1 MARKTVSIAFDVLRN
16 MNQSCTQVK
25 MNVRRKPGAVK
36 TVFWRPLVLAL
47 PILLVWFG
55 GCARKAD
62 EASKATPHSSVVVI
76 APARNESRWIIRT
89 KSAEFHILGA
99 RSAKAF
105 LLQNGKTLTI
115 QADADDDHSET
126 AIVNGKSVEDFV
138 SSSAP
143 RVMDAS
149 GRLGALGKRIEF
161 LSTSASTK
169 LERLDA
175 IEVYDDFPN
184 FAILSTS
191 FKNASDSDLKLDK
204 VIAQRHSLDA
214 SLADAKAKPYQMW
227 SFQGASVNWGNDE
240 ILPIPAKFAQE
251 NLMAAPVNHGQG
263 GGIPVNAF
271 WTRTVGVAMGHIE
284 TLPLVLTMPVRV
296 GSEQRVEAA
305 VELNDSSTLKPG
317 ESFATPRTFL
327 AVYAGDFYEPLRM
340 YSLAL
345 QKEGWTLPKPN
356 NEDYGVAWCGWGY
369 ESDVTPKQML
379 GTIPKLKELGIRW
392 ATLDDRW
399 FDTYGDWNPRK
410 DTFPGD
416 SLQNMVKEF
425 HRQGLRAQI
434 WWYPL
439 VAENGSGGYESHKYV
454 VSDVVKEHPDWLIL
468 DQDGKPARSTRGLAT
483 LCPALPEVQDYTKHL
498 VEKFI
503 RDWDFDGHKLDN
515 IFSVPACYNPK
526 HHHKSPQD
534 SIQAMAE
541 VYKVIFQT
549 TRALKP
555 ESVTQICPCGTT
567 PNFAWLQYLDQAVTA
582 DPVGGVQVRRRIK
595 WYKALLGPQAAVY
608 GDHVEL
614 SEMTRVGK
622 GDWKEHGR
630 DFASTLGTG
639 GVLGTKFTW
648 GDNNPK
654 YKAVAL
660 TASKEAQWKK
670 WISLYNDK
678 MLSRGE
684 FRDLYV
690 YGYDDPEGYAI
701 EKDGTMYYGFFTKD
715 PTTPYRGAIELRGL
729 QPGKYRVTDY
739 VDEKD
744 LGTIDSENP
753 RLTTS
758 FTGHLLVQA
767 TKQP

>member
-1 MARKTVSIAFDVLRN
+1 MK
-16 MNQSCTQVK
+16 QSGTQVK
-25 MNVRRKPGAVK
+25 MNMRRAQRECRTVK
-36 TVFWRPLVLAL
+36 TPTRLPLALAL
-47 PILLVWFG
+47 PVLLHAVA
-55 GCARKAD
+55 GCMRKTG
-62 EASKATPHSSVVVI
+62 EAPRATPLSSVEI
-76 APARNESRWIIRT
+76 APPSGNESRWVVRT
-89 KSAEFHILGA
+89 KTAEFQVLGA
-99 RSAKAF
+99 HSARAF
-105 LLQNGKTLTI
+105 LLANGNKLTI
-115 QADADDDHSET
+115 QADRDADQSET
-126 AIVNGKSVEDFV
+126 AIVNGKPVYDFV
-138 SSSAP
+138 AQSP
-143 RVMDAS
+143 PKITEAS
-149 GRLGALGKRIEF
+149 GRLGAQGRRMEF
-161 LSTSASTK
+161 VSTSASTK
-169 LERLDA
+169 LERTDT

-184 FAILSTS
+184 LAIRSTAY
-191 FKNASDSDLKLDK
+191 KNASGRDLQLDK
-204 VIAQRHSLDA
+204 VIAERHELDA

-251 NLMAAPVNHGQG
+251 NVMAAPVNHGHG

-271 WTRTVGVAMGHIE
+271 WTRSVGLAIGHVE
-284 TLPLVLTMPVRV
+284 TLPFVLTMPVRV
-296 GSEQRVEAA
+296 GSDQRVETSI
-305 VELNDSSTLKPG
+305 ELNDAATLKPG
-317 ESFATPRTFL
+317 ESFAAPRTFL

-369 ESDVTPKQML
+369 EFNVTPKQML

-416 SLQNMVKEF
+416 SLKKMVDEF
-425 HRQGLRAQI
+425 HREGLRAQI

-439 VAENGSGGYESHKYV
+439 VAEDGTGGYESHKYV
-454 VSDVVKEHPDWLIL
+454 VADVVKQHPDWLIL
-468 DQDGKPARSTRGLAT
+468 DQGGKPARSTRGLAT
-483 LCPALPEVQDYTKHL
+483 LCPALPEVREYTKRSA
-498 VEKFI
+498 EKFI

-515 IFSVPACYNPK
+515 IYSVPACYNPK
-526 HHHKSPQD
+526 HHHQSPRD

-541 VYKVIFQT
+541 VYKVIFET

-555 ESVTQICPCGTT
+555 DSVTQICPCGTT
-567 PNFAWLQYLDQAVTA
+567 PNFTWLQYMDQAVTA

-595 WYKALLGPQAAVY
+595 WYKALLGPRAAVY

-614 SEMTRVGK
+614 SEMTRTGN
-622 GDWKEHGR
+622 GNWKEHGR
-630 DFASTLGTG
+630 DFASTLGAG

-648 GDNNPK
+648 GDNRPK
-654 YKAVAL
+654 YKDVAL

-670 WISLYNDK
+670 WISLYNEK

-690 YGYDDPEGYAI
+690 YGYDDPEAYAI
-701 EKDGTMYYGFFTKD
+701 EKDGTMYYAFFTD
-715 PTTPYRGAIELRGL
+715 TPSAPYRGAIELRGL
-729 QPGKYRVTDY
+729 PSGEYRATDY
-739 VDEKD
+739 VNGKD
-744 LGTIDSENP
+744 LGTVDRSNP

-758 FTGHLLVQA
+758 FTGYLLVQA

>member
-1 MARKTVSIAFDVLRN
+1 MARHKVSNRFDVLRN
-16 MNQSCTQVK
+16 MNQSATQVK
-25 MNVRRKPGAVK
+25 MNVYGKSSVVNRSKLGELSWTLGV
-36 TVFWRPLVLAL
+36 VVLWG
-47 PILLVWFG
+47 V
-55 GCARKAD
+55 GCARQAN
-62 EASKATPHSSVVVI
+62 ETPKPTPQSAVEVI
-76 APARNESRWIIRT
+76 APAGSANRWIVRT
-89 KSAEFHILGA
+89 KTAEFHVLGGH
-99 RSAKAF
+99 SAKAF
-105 LLQNGKTLTI
+105 LLKEGKKLTI
-115 QADADDDHSET
+115 QADADEDRSET
-126 AIVNGKSVEDFV
+126 AVVNGKPVEDFV
-138 SSSAP
+138 AQSAP
-143 RVMDAS
+143 QITEAS
-149 GRLGALGKRIEF
+149 GRLGALGKHIEF
-161 LSTSASTK
+161 VSTSVSTK

-184 FAILSTS
+184 LATLSTS
-191 FKNASDSDLKLDK
+191 YKNASGSELKLDK
-204 VIAQRHSLDA
+204 VIAQRHTLDA

-227 SFQGASVNWGNDE
+227 TFQGASVNWGNDE
-240 ILPIPAKFAQE
+240 ILPIPAKFEQE
-251 NLMAAPVNHGQG
+251 NVMAAPVNHGLG

-271 WTRTVGVAMGHIE
+271 WTRTVGMAMGHIE

-296 GSEQRVEAA
+296 GSQQRVEAA
-305 VELNDSSTLKPG
+305 LQLNDAATLKPG
-317 ESFATPRTFL
+317 ESFSTPRTFL

-345 QKEGWTLPKPN
+345 QKEGWTLPKPT

-379 GTIPKLKELGIRW
+379 GTIPKLKELGIKW

-416 SLQNMVKEF
+416 SLKNMVDEF

-439 VAENGSGGYESHKYV
+439 VAENGTGGYESHKYAV
-454 VSDVVKEHPDWLIL
+454 AEVVKQHPDWLIL
-468 DQDGKPARSTRGLAT
+468 DHDGQPARSTRGLAT
-483 LCPALPEVQDYTKHL
+483 LCPALPEVQEYIKHL

-515 IFSVPACYNPK
+515 IFTVPACYNPK

-541 VYKVIFQT
+541 VYKIIFQT
-549 TRALKP
+549 TRGLKP

-567 PNFAWLQYLDQAVTA
+567 PNFAWLQYMDQAVTA

-648 GDNNPK
+648 GDSNPK
-654 YKAVAL
+654 YKDVAL
-660 TASKEAQWKK
+660 TTSKEVQWKK
-670 WISLYNDK
+670 WISLYNEK

-684 FRDLYV
+684 FLDLYV
-690 YGYDDPEGYAI
+690 YGYDDPEAYVI
-701 EKDGTMYYGFFTKD
+701 EKDGTIYYAFFTKD
-715 PTTPYRGAIELRGL
+715 PSTPYRGVIELRGL
-729 QPGKYRVTDY
+729 PPGTYRIRDY
-739 VDEKD
+739 VEEKD
-744 LGTIDSENP
+744 LGTIDTANP